1 MAAPRSIEPLRR
13 RVCSIIDIGTADDF
27 ISRGYDIL
35 YTLVIL
41 INLAVTIA
49 YTFDEVEARCGG
61 LLLDIEE
68 ITVAFFAVDCILRI
82 WTAACHHP
90 ALPEWKAACAYIFSF
105 SGIIDILSFLPYYL
119 PVFFPSGAVAFRMF
133 RVVRIFR
140 LFRINAYYDSL
151 NVITQVLT
159 SKAQQL
165 LSSVFIILVL
175 MTASSLCMYS
185 LEHDAQPEVF
195 SNAFSGIWWSVS
207 TLLTVGYGDIYPIT
221 SMGKIFGIFIT
232 FLGVG
237 MVAIPTGIISAGFVD
252 QYSRIKRISEYGQA
266 SDVHFIQVYL
276 RKKDAWVGKTIRDA
290 GLPGGVIAAAI
301 QRGGRIV
308 MPRGDTVLEA
318 GDTLVL
324 GAQGFRNDQHIDLKE
339 ITLRR
344 QNPWVGQHIREL
356 DISRRTLIVLVRRD
370 GKALIPHGD
379 LRLREGDT
387 VVLYTQTAV
396 RPGPETEEIIEF

>member
-1 MAAPRSIEPLRR
+1 MPNLKSLESLRR
-13 RVCSIIDIGTADDF
+13 RICTIIDIGTADDL
-27 ISRGYDIL
+27 ISRAYDIF

-41 INLAVTIA
+41 VNLMVAIA
-49 YTFDEVEARCGG
+49 YTFDEAEAACGP
-61 LLLDIEE
+61 LLLRIEAA
-68 ITVAFFAVDCILRI
+68 TVAFFAVDCILRI
-82 WTAACHHP
+82 WAAKYHHP
-90 ALPEWKAACAYIFSF
+90 NPKKWKAVCRYIFSF
-105 SGIIDILSFLPYYL
+105 SGIVDLLSFLPYYM
-119 PVFFPSGAVAFRMF
+119 PFFFPSGAVAFRMF

-308 MPRGDTVLEA
+308 MPRGDTVLQA

-370 GKALIPHGD
+370 GKAIIPHGD

-387 VVLYTQTAV
+387 VVLYTQTAA
-396 RPGPETEEIIEF
+396 RPEPETEEIIEF